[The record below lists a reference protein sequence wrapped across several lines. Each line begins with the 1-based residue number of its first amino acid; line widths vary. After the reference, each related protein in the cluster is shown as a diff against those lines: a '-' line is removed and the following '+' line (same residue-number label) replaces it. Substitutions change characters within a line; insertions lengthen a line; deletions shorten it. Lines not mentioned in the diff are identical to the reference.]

1 MTELNET
8 EARQRGSH
16 DPIPNTRANSRPNL
30 QTRNLNED
38 SMSNAGDTAERS
50 AGHRR
55 QKATEQT
62 PDRLEDP
69 KAILPQLDEK
79 LSAAKGRQAE
89 ITRERNSIA
98 LAAHMG
104 SSGDRA
110 LLDEL
115 NREGAILAGEIEGIE
130 TAIVQAKARIAEPE
144 ANAAAEVD
152 RCKRREVVQ
161 LADEI
166 RGHGERIDALWR
178 QSIAEYAE
186 LQTKLTESVQLG
198 VGRPSLQQIRV
209 ACQRALISAFIGSP
223 LQFQVIAPT
232 ERHSVSDLVDS
243 WARAA
248 ETWAG
253 RTAA

>member
-1 MTELNET
+1 MNDNVE
-8 EARQRGSH
+8 
-16 DPIPNTRANSRPNL
+16 
-30 QTRNLNED
+30 
-38 SMSNAGDTAERS
+38 TAERTS
-50 AGHRR
+50 APRR
-55 QKATEQT
+55 NRQNSTGKSTT
-62 PDRLEDP
+62 PGEDA
-69 KAILPQLDEK
+69 KTILPQLEAK
-79 LSAAKGRQAE
+79 LSAAKARQAE

-104 SSGDRA
+104 SANDRA
-110 LLDEL
+110 RLDKL
-115 NREGAILAGEIEGIE
+115 NHDGAILAGEIEGLDA
-130 TAIVQAKARIAEPE
+130 AILQAKARIAEAE

-152 RCKRREVVQ
+152 RGKRREVVG
-161 LADEI
+161 LADDI

-186 LQTKLTESVQLG
+186 LQTKLTEIVELG

-223 LQFQVIAPT
+223 LQFQIIAPT

>member
-1 MTELNET
+1 MNDNVE
-8 EARQRGSH
+8 
-16 DPIPNTRANSRPNL
+16 
-30 QTRNLNED
+30 
-38 SMSNAGDTAERS
+38 TAEPTS
-50 AGHRR
+50 APRR
-55 QKATEQT
+55 NRQNSTGKNTN
-62 PDRLEDP
+62 PGEDA
-69 KAILPQLDEK
+69 KTILPQLEAK
-79 LSAAKGRQAE
+79 LSAAKARQAE

-104 SSGDRA
+104 SANDRA
-110 LLDEL
+110 RLDKL
-115 NREGAILAGEIEGIE
+115 NHDGAILAGEIEGLDA
-130 TAIVQAKARIAEPE
+130 AILQAKARI
-144 ANAAAEVD
+144 AEVD

-166 RGHGERIDALWR
+166 RRHGERIDALWR

-186 LQTKLTESVQLG
+186 LQTKLTEIVQLG

-223 LQFQVIAPT
+223 LQFQIIAPT
-232 ERHSVSDLVDS
+232 ERHSVSDLVDL

>member
-1 MTELNET
+1 MNDNVE
-8 EARQRGSH
+8 
-16 DPIPNTRANSRPNL
+16 
-30 QTRNLNED
+30 
-38 SMSNAGDTAERS
+38 TAERTS
-50 AGHRR
+50 APRR
-55 QKATEQT
+55 NRQNSTGKSTT
-62 PDRLEDP
+62 PGEDA
-69 KAILPQLDEK
+69 KTILPQLEAK
-79 LSAAKGRQAE
+79 LSAAKARQAE

-104 SSGDRA
+104 SANDRA
-110 LLDEL
+110 RLDGL
-115 NREGAILAGEIEGIE
+115 NHDGAILAGEIEGLDA
-130 TAIVQAKARIAEPE
+130 AILQAKARIAEAE

-166 RGHGERIDALWR
+166 RRHGERIDALWR

-186 LQTKLTESVQLG
+186 LQTKLTEIVQLG

-223 LQFQVIAPT
+223 LQFQIIAPT
-232 ERHSVSDLVDS
+232 ERHSVSDLVDL

>member
-1 MTELNET
+1 MNDNVE
-8 EARQRGSH
+8 
-16 DPIPNTRANSRPNL
+16 
-30 QTRNLNED
+30 
-38 SMSNAGDTAERS
+38 TAEPTS
-50 AGHRR
+50 APRR
-55 QKATEQT
+55 NRQNSTGKNTN
-62 PDRLEDP
+62 PGEDA
-69 KAILPQLDEK
+69 KTILPQLEAK
-79 LSAAKGRQAE
+79 LSAANARQAE

-104 SSGDRA
+104 SANDRA
-110 LLDEL
+110 RLDKL
-115 NREGAILAGEIEGIE
+115 NHDGAILAGEIEGLDA
-130 TAIVQAKARIAEPE
+130 AILQAKARIAEAE

-152 RCKRREVVQ
+152 RGKRREVVG
-161 LADEI
+161 LADDI

-186 LQTKLTESVQLG
+186 LQTKLTEIVQLG

-223 LQFQVIAPT
+223 LQFQIIAPT

>member
-1 MTELNET
+1 MNDNVE
-8 EARQRGSH
+8 
-16 DPIPNTRANSRPNL
+16 
-30 QTRNLNED
+30 
-38 SMSNAGDTAERS
+38 TAERTS
-50 AGHRR
+50 APRR
-55 QKATEQT
+55 NRQNSTGKSAN
-62 PDRLEDP
+62 PGEDA
-69 KAILPQLDEK
+69 KTILPQLEAK
-79 LSAAKGRQAE
+79 LSAAKARQAE

-104 SSGDRA
+104 SANDRTR
-110 LLDEL
+110 LDGL
-115 NREGAILAGEIEGIE
+115 NHDGAILAGEIEGLDA
-130 TAIVQAKARIAEPE
+130 AILQAKARIAEAE

-166 RGHGERIDALWR
+166 RRHGERIDALWR

-186 LQTKLTESVQLG
+186 LQTKLTEIVQLG

-223 LQFQVIAPT
+223 LQFQIIAPT
-232 ERHSVSDLVDS
+232 ERHSVSDLVDL

>member
-1 MTELNET
+1 MTEPSEID
-8 EARQRGSH
+8 A
-16 DPIPNTRANSRPNL
+16 PNF
-30 QTRNLNED
+30 QMRNLSED
-38 SMSNAGDTAERS
+38 SMSNVGDTTERPT
-50 AGHRR
+50 GHRR
-55 QKATEQT
+55 QKATDEK
-62 PDRLEDP
+62 PNVLEDP
-69 KAILPQLDEK
+69 KAILPQFEAK
-79 LSAAKGRQAE
+79 LSAAKARQAE

-104 SSGDRA
+104 SASDRA
-110 LLDEL
+110 RLDEL
-115 NREGAILAGEIEGIE
+115 NREGAILAGEIEGLE
-130 TAIVQAKARIAEPE
+130 VAIVQTKARIAEAE

-152 RCKRREVVQ
+152 RGKRREVVG

-178 QSIAEYAE
+178 QSIDEYAE
-186 LQTKLTESVQLG
+186 LQTKLTEIVQLG

-232 ERHSVSDLVDS
+232 ERHSISDLVDS

-253 RTAA
+253 RNAA